1 MWKAVNLFWLND
13 LTNNKPMKWFIR
25 ANVTSMCPVRANTR
39 NVVGMIK
46 EKSLS
51 CELPKVTSR
60 VKPPTLKIK
69 STSRKIEKQ
78 SSHFLIKSCEHLD
91 LAVSELSDLD
101 ILVLGCIIKT
111 LSYKATGMPAD
122 RSVLQRGCTL
132 LPGWIVRTLYSFQIF
147 FLKREK
153 AFAGNIST
161 YVAS

>member
-39 NVVGMIK
+39 HDQG
-46 EKSLS
+46 
-51 CELPKVTSR
+51 KVTQLWAAKGHLKS
-60 VKPPTLKIK
+60 KAPTLKIK

-101 ILVLGCIIKT
+101 ILVLECIIKT

-132 LPGWIVRTLYSFQIF
+132 LPGWIMSTLYSFQIF